1 MPDQRF
7 HHRAGPFTIADIL
20 AITGAVLADG
30 VTVGDRYY
38 VDVASLDKATA
49 DTVSFLDN
57 RKYAAQFRETKAGA
71 CLVSPDFADQTPAGT
86 VALICAK
93 PYRAYAKLAQ
103 AFYPQPASD
112 GIIHPTALIDGTA
125 KLGRHVSV
133 GPYAVIGANVKI
145 GDNTQIG
152 AHVVI
157 GDAVEIGSD
166 SYIANQVS
174 ISHAL
179 IGKLAKIHPGVRI
192 GQDGFGFDMSA
203 EGHLRV
209 PQLGRV
215 IIEDDVEIGANST
228 IDRGAGPDTVVGQG
242 SRIDNLVQVAHN
254 VKLGAG
260 VVLVSQSGVAG
271 STEMGA
277 FSVLAAQAGLAG
289 HLKIGAGAQIGAKA
303 GVMRDVPAG
312 EQVLGAPAVP
322 IKQFFRQVSAIK
334 KLIETPSAKGK

>member
-20 AITGAVLADG
+20 DITGATLADG
-30 VTVGDRYY
+30 VSAGDQSY
-38 VDVASLDKATA
+38 VDVGSLDQA
-49 DTVSFLDN
+49 DANTVSFLDN
-57 RKYAAQFRETKAGA
+57 RKYVAQFRETKAGA
-71 CLVSPDFADQTPAGT
+71 CLVSPDFADQAPDGT
-86 VALICAK
+86 IALISEK

-103 AFYPQPASD
+103 AFYPQPSSD
-112 GIIHPTALIDGTA
+112 GVVHPTALIDETAILGTN
-125 KLGRHVSV
+125 VSV
-133 GPYAVIGANVKI
+133 GPYAVIGANAKI
-145 GDNTQIG
+145 GDNSQIG

-157 GDAVEIGSD
+157 GPEVEIGSD
-166 SYIANQVS
+166 SQIANQVS
-174 ISHAL
+174 ISHAI

-242 SRIDNLVQVAHN
+242 SRIDNLVQIAHN
-254 VKLGAG
+254 VKLGPG

-271 STEMGA
+271 STEMGP

-334 KLIETPSAKGK
+334 KLIDTPSAKGK